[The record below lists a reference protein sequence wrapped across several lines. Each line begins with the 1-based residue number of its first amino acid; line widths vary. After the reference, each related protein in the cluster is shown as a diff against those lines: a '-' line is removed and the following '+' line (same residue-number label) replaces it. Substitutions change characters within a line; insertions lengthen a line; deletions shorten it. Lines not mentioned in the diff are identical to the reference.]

1 MPDPSVK
8 ERLRQAAQNIYLKLY
23 DKQDMMDDGSKPLP
37 VRTSEPGENEDDI
50 QRVDP
55 ITPRIERGVLGYNPA
70 DYSPPPKPNRI
81 LERVDTVRKA
91 VNRVS
96 DNHPLVKAAKRL
108 FPEEM
113 GVPAAPVEGGE
124 LDDQDAELGRLTEQ
138 NRELQRILDESK
150 TRQSKGSGVELERT
164 KRK

>member
-23 DKQDMMDDGSKPLP
+23 DKEDVGKAGVPKRAYEAP
-37 VRTSEPGENEDDI
+37 EGEAPG
-50 QRVDP
+50 VDP
-55 ITPRIERGVLGYNPA
+55 LTPRLERGVLGYNPR
-70 DYSPPPKPNRI
+70 DYQPPPKVSNVPERI
-81 LERVDTVRKA
+81 DHVRQA
-91 VNRVS
+91 INRVS

-113 GVPAAPVEGGE
+113 GAQQAPVEGGE